1 MVVRTRESQLAGPAG
16 PGPAWV
22 GPARPVHRTV
32 DRHTE
37 TTPSGRSAEL
47 EVAPIAGAGSAAEQG
62 RAGPWV
68 RRADLQ
74 PADDPAATSTA
85 RSAAPILTAQL
96 VARTPTDRSAAP
108 TPTARSA
115 GATPAA
121 RRAPRA
127 TPTQVW
133 PESLAAG
140 SRSGGLQARSQT
152 VPRSVTIGT
161 ADAPT
166 PAEDSA
172 WSGTMRG
179 RDNPAFVERMC
190 IRSLWGTAAPVES
203 GPRGDGRGPQPA
215 DDVVLATYRTTGAL
229 RSSIRVRH
237 DRARQTS
244 ATRATT

>member
-1 MVVRTRESQLAGPAG
+1 MPASTMRPVRRPRNVGATGAAEIGCADDETVAMVVRTRESQLAGPAG

-96 VARTPTDRSAAP
+96 LARTPTDRSAAP

-161 ADAPT
+161 RRCANT
-166 PAEDSA
+166 
-172 WSGTMRG
+172 
-179 RDNPAFVERMC
+179 
-190 IRSLWGTAAPVES
+190 
-203 GPRGDGRGPQPA
+203 GRG
-215 DDVVLATYRTTGAL
+215 
-229 RSSIRVRH
+229 
-237 DRARQTS
+237 
-244 ATRATT
+244 